1 MIWICNHPDPSSW
14 QPGIWYGAFRWRC
27 RQVAGK
33 GHWQTQVQG
42 CARGCCNK
50 RPLFSGFHSS
60 DFVSIWSWC
69 FCHSKVVPLVPAV
82 PIWIPCSA
90 VPGSVLRG
98 RHTRIVWW
106 KAHWGQGERCRKMF
120 AAVGHLLDSW
130 AEVDAINQILLCIFW
145 KAESNGSNHKLSA
158 CEIIRLPTWQGPI
171 FVLESELLYSVWRI
185 SNSCST
191 KTKTCKLGKCG
202 KFAK

>member
-1 MIWICNHPDPSSW
+1 MARNMVWSFQMKMWPSCW
-14 QPGIWYGAFRWRC
+14 QRTLTNTSPRLCPWTTF
-27 RQVAGK
+27 V
-33 GHWQTQVQG
+33 
-42 CARGCCNK
+42 
-50 RPLFSGFHSS
+50 SGFHFSVI
-60 DFVSIWSWC
+60 FCIELVVVC
-69 FCHSKVVPLVPAV
+69 RCHSKVVPLVSAGPMDESRA
-82 PIWIPCSA
+82 SA

-130 AEVDAINQILLCIFW
+130 AEVDAINQIFLCIFFW
-145 KAESNGSNHKLSA
+145 KAESNGSNHNLSA

-171 FVLESELLYSVWRI
+171 FVLESELLYSVWRL